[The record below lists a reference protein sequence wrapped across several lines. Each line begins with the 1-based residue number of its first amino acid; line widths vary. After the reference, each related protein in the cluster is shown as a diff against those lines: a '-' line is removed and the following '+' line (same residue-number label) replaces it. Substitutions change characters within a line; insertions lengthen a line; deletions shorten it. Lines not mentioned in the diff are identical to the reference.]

1 MLVRRLMTGAAVL
14 LLASGATLAAAAD
27 PASWDPKAAAAYL
40 DGRATWWEGWQGSA
54 RDHGTFCVSCH
65 TAVPY
70 AIGRPALR
78 GALGEQG
85 LSMPERKL
93 IENVVKR
100 VTMWRDVEPFYPD
113 QLRGIP
119 KSSESRGSE
128 SVMNALIL
136 AARDAQTGKL
146 SEESRTA
153 FGNMWA
159 LQMRTQEFSG
169 AWAWLNFHYEPWESP
184 TSPYF
189 GASLAAL
196 AVGTA
201 PENYAS
207 APEVADNL
215 KLLREYFGR
224 ETDKQSL
231 FNRVMG
237 LWASTKVENLLTRQ
251 QQQAI
256 IEAAFAAQQPDGG
269 WSTASLGRWQRV
281 DNTPLDTGTDGY
293 ATGLV
298 TLALRQ
304 AGVPAS
310 EPHVAKGLAWLR
322 ANQNRTTGQW
332 TAVSLNKNRDPN
344 SDAGKFMSDA
354 ATAYAVLALT
364 QK

>member
-1 MLVRRLMTGAAVL
+1 MLVNRLMLGAAVVV
-14 LLASGATLAAAAD
+14 LASWAPVAAAAD
-27 PASWDPKAAAAYL
+27 AASWDPKAAAAYL

-70 AIGRPALR
+70 ALSRPSLR
-78 GALGEQG
+78 APLGEQG
-85 LSMPERKL
+85 LSAPERTL
-93 IENVVKR
+93 VENVVKR

-119 KSSESRGSE
+119 KSSESRASE
-128 SVMNALIL
+128 AVMNALIL
-136 AARDAQTGKL
+136 ATRDAQTGKL
-146 SEESRTA
+146 SEETRTA
-153 FGNMWA
+153 FRNMWA
-159 LQMRTQEFSG
+159 LQMRTQELSG

-189 GASLAAL
+189 GAALAAI

-207 APEVADNL
+207 TPDLADNL
-215 KLLREYFGR
+215 KLLRDYFQR
-224 ETDKQSL
+224 ESEKQSL

-237 LWASTKVENLLTRQ
+237 LWASTKVENLLPRD

-256 IEAAFAAQQPDGG
+256 IREAFTAQQADGG

-281 DNTPLDTGTDGY
+281 DNTPLDTKTDGY
-293 ATGLV
+293 ATGLM
-298 TLALRQ
+298 TLVLRQ
-304 AGVPAS
+304 AGVPATD
-310 EPHVAKGLAWLR
+310 PHVAKGLAWLR
-322 ANQNRTTGQW
+322 ANQNHTTGQW

-344 SDAGKFMSDA
+344 SDPGKFMSDA

>member
-1 MLVRRLMTGAAVL
+1 M
-14 LLASGATLAAAAD
+14 
-27 PASWDPKAAAAYL
+27 
-40 DGRATWWEGWQGSA
+40 
-54 RDHGTFCVSCH
+54 F
-65 TAVPY
+65 
-70 AIGRPALR
+70 
-78 GALGEQG
+78 
-85 LSMPERKL
+85 
-93 IENVVKR
+93 
-100 VTMWRDVEPFYPD
+100 
-113 QLRGIP
+113 
-119 KSSESRGSE
+119 
-128 SVMNALIL
+128 
-136 AARDAQTGKL
+136 
-146 SEESRTA
+146 
-153 FGNMWA
+153 A
-159 LQMRTQEFSG
+159 LQMRTQELAG

-184 TSPYF
+184 SSPYF

-196 AVGTA
+196 AIGTA

-207 APEVADNL
+207 APEVADNV

-231 FNRVMG
+231 FNRAMG

-310 EPHVAKGLAWLR
+310 DPHVAKGLAWLR